1 MGKTYKDN
9 KFKDSYS
16 STKKSK
22 KSQKNK
28 RSKEVDYYDEQI
40 CNNDKWTEK
49 RHS

>member
-22 KSQKNK
+22 KSQKKQKIK
-28 RSKEVDYYDEQI
+28 RS
-40 CNNDKWTEK
+40 
-49 RHS
+49 RLLR